1 MPAQLKYFLSRLLGA
16 MATIVIG
23 SFLVFLVMKAAP
35 GDPALTVLGDFAT
48 PETIAEFYRENGL
61 DNPVIIQYLDWFNG
75 IIRFDFGQSLT
86 ISSGQDISDLLAYR
100 LPNTIT
106 IGIYAIVIATLI
118 SLALGTAAALNRGK
132 LTDTATT
139 SFAILGV
146 SMPDF
151 WLGYMLILGLSIH
164 FGIFPAYGF
173 IPPSESISGSLYSG
187 FLPALAIAAPM
198 AAVFSR
204 TLRASLVENLNR
216 DHVTVAKSIGHS
228 YKFIFLHH
236 VFRNSVIPFVVV
248 IGLQVRY
255 LLGGVVIIEK
265 IFGVDGVGSLMVEA
279 AFARDYFVVQACAV
293 VFLATVLVINFIV
306 DMICVLL
313 DPRRA
318 S

>member
-1 MPAQLKYFLSRLLGA
+1 M
-16 MATIVIG
+16 
-23 SFLVFLVMKAAP
+23 
-35 GDPALTVLGDFAT
+35 
-48 PETIAEFYRENGL
+48 
-61 DNPVIIQYLDWFNG
+61 
-75 IIRFDFGQSLT
+75 
-86 ISSGQDISDLLAYR
+86 
-100 LPNTIT
+100 
-106 IGIYAIVIATLI
+106 
-118 SLALGTAAALNRGK
+118 
-132 LTDTATT
+132 
-139 SFAILGV
+139 
-146 SMPDF
+146 
-151 WLGYMLILGLSIH
+151 
-164 FGIFPAYGF
+164 
-173 IPPSESISGSLYSG
+173 
-187 FLPALAIAAPM
+187 
-198 AAVFSR
+198 
-204 TLRASLVENLNR
+204 
-216 DHVTVAKSIGHS
+216 AKSIGHS